1 MTCFS
6 VILALCCIGYVAS
19 EFAAWPNPSSTK
31 QVSSTIHVNKSE
43 TYDGENVRFVAH
55 GLGDGGQSETQLPVF
70 ELEDGATIKNVV
82 LGAPAADGIHCLG
95 SCTIQNCWWEDVG
108 EDAAT
113 FLGDS
118 SATYKVTGG
127 GAKKATDKVFQHNGG
142 GTLTIE
148 NFQVED
154 FGKLYRSCGNCKGN
168 SKNLPRKVIIDTI
181 KATGPGKVIAGVN
194 YNYGDSATLTNIQ
207 ISGTV
212 KEICAYYE
220 GNNNGAEPPVEDQ
233 FNSTVDG
240 DGKYCIYKKSDIES
254 S

>member
-1 MTCFS
+1 MTYFR
-6 VILALCCIGYVAS
+6 VLLALCCIGFVVS
-19 EFAAWPNPSSTK
+19 QFKAWPNPSSTK
-31 QVSSTIHVNKSE
+31 KVPSTITVKKS
-43 TYDGENVRFVAH
+43 TPYDGGNVRHVADF
-55 GLGDGGQSETQLPVF
+55 GDGGQDEDQDPVF

-95 SCTIQNCWWEDVG
+95 SCTIENVWWEDVG

-113 FLGDS
+113 FKGGA

-127 GAKKATDKVFQHNGG
+127 GAKKADDKVFQHNGG
-142 GTLTIE
+142 GTLTIQ
-148 NFQVED
+148 NFQVEN

-181 KATGPGKVIAGVN
+181 KATGPGLSIAGVN
-194 YNYGDSATLTNIQ
+194 YNYGDSATLKNIQ

-220 GNNNGAEPPVEDQ
+220 GNNNGKEPPVKDQ
-233 FNSTVDG
+233 FGPTEDG
-240 DGKYCIYKKSDIES
+240 DGKYCIFKKSDIKS